1 MLPCEA
7 GGRNEFISK
16 FLSIKKSPPDF
27 DILTCAVDAGAV
39 PIIDSSS
46 MTWLSERVGADER
59 GREWSVHF
67 KGLKLGN
74 AQEFHLEPTNG
85 RWSERSAGC
94 CRADRG
100 ANECG
105 GGRAKAEGVRVS
117 AGAWTDVLCRLDDRL
132 FLCRSVG
139 RSIGRSIRLQPTG
152 CCSPY
157 SFHGKQIA
165 LPFPPSPHFS
175 SVSYR
180 ISIAPRRRAG
190 NSAADAIKVLITA
203 SEEPFYRENCRVVW
217 H

>member
-1 MLPCEA
+1 MLLPFEA

-139 RSIGRSIRLQPTG
+139 RSAGQSVCNLQAAVAHTHSMASRLLCP
-152 CCSPY
+152 SLPRLI
-157 SFHGKQIA
+157 SARFLIA
-165 LPFPPSPHFS
+165 SAS
-175 SVSYR
+175 
-180 ISIAPRRRAG
+180 RRA
-190 NSAADAIKVLITA
+190 AVRATA
-203 SEEPFYRENCRVVW
+203 PPTPLKS
-217 H
+217 

>member
-27 DILTCAVDAGAV
+27 DILTCAVDAGAA

-46 MTWLSERVGADER
+46 MTRLSERVGER

-85 RWSERSAGC
+85 RSSERSAGC

-105 GGRAKAEGVRVS
+105 GGGARGGEGGRRRKASECRPEHGRMYFADWRTACFS
-117 AGAWTDVLCRLDDRL
+117 AG
-132 FLCRSVG
+132 RSVD
-139 RSIGRSIRLQPTG
+139 RPVNPSATYRL
-152 CCSPY
+152 
-157 SFHGKQIA
+157 
-165 LPFPPSPHFS
+165 L
-175 SVSYR
+175 
-180 ISIAPRRRAG
+180 
-190 NSAADAIKVLITA
+190 
-203 SEEPFYRENCRVVW
+203 
-217 H
+217 

>member
-1 MLPCEA
+1 MGW
-7 GGRNEFISK
+7 GG
-16 FLSIKKSPPDF
+16 
-27 DILTCAVDAGAV
+27 G
-39 PIIDSSS
+39 
-46 MTWLSERVGADER
+46 

-117 AGAWTDVLCRLDDRL
+117 AGAWTDVLCRLDARL

-139 RSIGRSIRLQPTG
+139 RSAGQSVCNLQAAVAHTHSMASRLLCP
-152 CCSPY
+152 SLA
-157 SFHGKQIA
+157 SFQLGFLSHQHRA
-165 LPFPPSPHFS
+165 
-175 SVSYR
+175 
-180 ISIAPRRRAG
+180 APRGQQRR
-190 NSAADAIKVLITA
+190 
-203 SEEPFYRENCRVVW
+203 RR